1 MSEEW
6 VGARDAA
13 GMLGVSR
20 QRVFQLGLS
29 GALTRRRDRKR
40 LRWLY
45 WVADVAAR
53 RNPERIVTKSA
64 RRKIPETG
72 S

>member
-1 MSEEW
+1 MTEEW
-6 VGARDAA
+6 VGAREAA

-45 WVADVAAR
+45 LVADVEA
-53 RNPERIVTKSA
+53 
-64 RRKIPETG
+64 RKILKTG
-72 S
+72 P